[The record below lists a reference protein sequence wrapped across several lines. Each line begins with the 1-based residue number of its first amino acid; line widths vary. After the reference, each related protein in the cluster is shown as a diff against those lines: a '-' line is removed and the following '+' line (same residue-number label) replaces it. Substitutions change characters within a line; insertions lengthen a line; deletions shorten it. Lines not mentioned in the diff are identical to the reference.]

1 MNKNRKGGI
10 NMVESH
16 LAQSVAEEVVNMI
29 KPHVRQ
35 ILICGS
41 LRRNA
46 PEVHDIDIVVAD
58 PNEKF
63 RHIMDEMKTSGG
75 NLKYNMTCKGILVD
89 VTVTTTELWGSAIM
103 HFTGSKEFNIICRV
117 IAKQNGMKLSQNGLV
132 DATTGHIIASKD
144 ELSIFKAL
152 GIRYVAPANRDGNCI
167 VRE

>member
-1 MNKNRKGGI
+1 
-10 NMVESH
+10 MVESH

-89 VTVTTTELWGSAIM
+89 VTVTTKELWGSAIM

-117 IAKQNGMKLSQNGLV
+117 IAKQKGMKLSQNGLV
-132 DATTGHIIASKD
+132 DVVSGHIIASKT
-144 ELSIFKAL
+144 ETEVFKAL
-152 GIRYVAPANRDGNCI
+152 GIKYVAPANRDSTFI